1 MDVIGK
7 SVVLRP
13 LTRELCHE
21 IYKKYAADPMMTDE
35 AYEYSVEKVDAYF
48 DERIKDSKRRMFAII
63 VNEVAI
69 GEVQIKYINNIVKK
83 GNLGIHL
90 VNDRVKGKGYG
101 TEAEKLMI
109 QYAFQELGLSTL
121 YADAVLR
128 NTRSQ
133 HIMKKLGFQYVCED
147 EVFRYYEL
155 KKDNWTNEVSEE

>member
-1 MDVIGK
+1 MDIKGK
-7 SVVLRP
+7 KVLLKA

-21 IYKKYAADPMMTDE
+21 IYRSYVADPMMTDE
-35 AYEYSVEKVDAYF
+35 SYEYSVEKVDTYF
-48 DERIKDSKRRMFAII
+48 DERIKDPARKLFAII
-63 VNEVAI
+63 VNKVAI
-69 GEVQIKYINNIVKK
+69 GEVQIKYINNIAKK

-90 VNDRVKGKGYG
+90 VNDSVKGRGYG

-109 QYAFQELGLSTL
+109 QYAFEKLGLNTL

-133 HIMKKLGFQYVCED
+133 YIMKKLGFQYVCED

-155 KKDNWTNEVSEE
+155 KKDDW

>member
-1 MDVIGK
+1 MDIIGK
-7 SVVLRP
+7 SVALRP

-35 AYEYSVEKVDAYF
+35 VYEYSVENVDDYF

-63 VNEVAI
+63 VNETAI

-90 VNDRVKGKGYG
+90 VNDSVKGKGYG

-109 QYAFQELGLSTL
+109 QYAFGQLGLNIL
-121 YADAVLR
+121 YADAVIR

-133 HIMKKLGFQYVCED
+133 YIMKKLGFQYVCED

-155 KKDNWTNEVSEE
+155 KKDDWLW